1 MHTKE
6 TKKEIKMKKRNLIN
20 TIKKCVAGMVLVCS
34 LLTVFG
40 SVSNEGIMLCEEIA
54 VGDRI
59 NI

>member
-1 MHTKE
+1 
-6 TKKEIKMKKRNLIN
+6 MKKRNLRN
-20 TIKKCVAGMVLVCS
+20 TIKKYVAGMVLVCS

-40 SVSNEGIMLCEEIA
+40 SVSNEGIMPCEEIA

>member
-20 TIKKCVAGMVLVCS
+20 TIKKYVAGMVLVCS

-40 SVSNEGIMLCEEIA
+40 SVSNEGIMPC
-54 VGDRI
+54 GDVI
-59 NI
+59 IENSDLY

>member
-20 TIKKCVAGMVLVCS
+20 TIKKYVAGMVLVCS

-40 SVSNEGIMLCEEIA
+40 SVSNEGIMPCVDIVENDVIK
-54 VGDRI
+54 G
-59 NI
+59 